1 MTEVVTGTQAGDDA
15 SARSRAARRGP
26 VARLAASG
34 FGRIAGISASLV
46 GTQALTSVLGLLF
59 WALAARQFLT
69 GEVGVAGAAVAMM
82 MLLGSLGSLGLGT
95 VLIARLPGAAL
106 EDRRVLVRTCL
117 AAAGAAGTVLGLVV
131 PALAVHVFGATN
143 LAPIGESVWPL
154 LGLALGTGLTSVVM
168 VLDQAVLTIGLGTL
182 QLERNVVSS
191 GVKVLA
197 LLALGLGGV
206 PGGMT
211 IFLAWTIGNL
221 VSLPIVS
228 WRTRGGRAA
237 GAHRGLVEP
246 SMLRGIGRLAIS
258 HHALNVSIQAALQL
272 LPVLVV
278 VVVSAQ
284 ANAAFN
290 SAIMLSGF
298 VFALPYAVSVG
309 LFAAAR
315 GDETEV
321 VRRMRLTI
329 PFGLAVSVAANIVL
343 FPLAGPVLQIFG
355 PQYAADGTVLLRLVV
370 LAGIPFVIKDHFIAL
385 RRVQGRTSQALVV
398 TVAFLVAELAAATV
412 GALTGGVVGL
422 VVGWLCVLAVEALV
436 LAVPLVR
443 AYRADA
449 ATRVGPA
456 PSAQPTAVAST
467 AVASTAASVVEA
479 PVVAPPA
486 TTPEAGPP
494 AAPALPRDRPA
505 RPSGWAARNLLGP
518 LLLIMAVGVFG
529 MAVAANLGRLG
540 DTGVGAQLLWYAGL
554 VLVFLPAA
562 IRILGRS
569 TPHLERIV
577 AVVSLALVLQVSR
590 LVLNPTMF
598 VFHDEF
604 IHADTLRQIDETG
617 HLFTFNPLL
626 PVSAYYPGLEI
637 VTDAVRSMTGLPVYA
652 AAVLTLLIARLVLV
666 LAIIGVIGAI
676 GGSRR
681 AGAVGALVYLAN
693 PQLLFFNSQYS
704 YQSLAL
710 PLAVLCVYLVAT
722 RRRGGRWSL
731 VLPLAATA
739 AVVVTHHLTAV
750 LLLAAYLL
758 WLIAVLARG
767 GRFRTH
773 AAFREVRDRHLTA
786 ARDRAAL
793 AILTIWGAVV
803 LGLSVLNPG
812 NPLAAYLEAIFGSSS
827 AQLIGLSEGQQP
839 KALFSDSAGTGP
851 MPWEQLLLIA
861 SVLLTTASLLV
872 VLGFLRT
879 GWRGAKPLALA
890 LGIVGLLYPVVPGGH
905 LTSATAEV
913 GDRASGFVF
922 VGLAAA
928 LGTWWW
934 ARHRRRRTTIAF
946 ALAATVTFLGSIV
959 LGSGPASGQLP
970 GPYQVSADARSVDA
984 DNIAAAQWQAT
995 GLPDDSVVYGDRVS
1009 GLLAAAD
1016 GGQRTVLH
1024 VSTDLDIS
1032 QLLLAPTFTSID
1044 VALIT
1049 KAKLD
1054 YLIVDERLS
1063 TGLPH
1068 QQFYIESGEYGG
1080 QDRTKPVSAAALAKF
1095 AAVPGVTRVYDN
1107 GSLAIYDVRGLR

>member
-1 MTEVVTGTQAGDDA
+1 
-15 SARSRAARRGP
+15 

-69 GEVGVAGAAVAMM
+69 SEVGVAGAAVAMM

-95 VLIARLPGAAL
+95 MLIARLPTTAA

-117 AAAGAAGTVLGLVV
+117 AAAGVAGTVLGLVV
-131 PALAVHVFGATN
+131 PALAVHVFGAAN
-143 LAPIGESVWPL
+143 LAPIGGSVWPL

-182 QLERNVVSS
+182 QLERNTAAS

-197 LLALGLGGV
+197 LLALGLAGV

-237 GAHRGLVEP
+237 AGRRGLVEP
-246 SMLRGIGRLAIS
+246 SLLRGVGRLAVS

-278 VVVSAQ
+278 VLVSAQ

-329 PFGLAVSVAANIVL
+329 PFGLAVSAVADIVL
-343 FPLAGPVLQIFG
+343 FPLAGPVLHIFG

-385 RRVQGRTSQALVV
+385 RRVQGRTSQAIVV
-398 TVAFLVAELAAATV
+398 TVAFLIAELAAATV
-412 GALTGGVVGL
+412 GALTGGVIGL
-422 VVGWLCVLAVEALV
+422 VVGWLGVLVVEALV

-443 AYRADA
+443 AYRSDA
-449 ATRVGPA
+449 ATRVVAA
-456 PSAQPTAVAST
+456 PSPEST
-467 AVASTAASVVEA
+467 AVATSTGTLTDA
-479 PVVAPPA
+479 PVVVAEPTAARERGRP
-486 TTPEAGPP
+486 G
-494 AAPALPRDRPA
+494 APALAQDESATR
-505 RPSGWAARNLLGP
+505 SGWADRNLLGP
-518 LLLIMAVGVFG
+518 LLLVMAVGVLV
-529 MAVAANLGRLG
+529 MAVAANSGRLG
-540 DTGVGAQLLWYAGL
+540 DTGVGAQLVWYAGL

-562 IRILGRS
+562 LRILARA

-577 AVVSLALVLQVSR
+577 AVVSLAMVLQVSR

-604 IHADTLRQIDETG
+604 IHADTLRQIEATG
-617 HLFTFNPLL
+617 HLFGFNPLL

-637 VTDAVRSMTGLPVYA
+637 VTDAVRGMTGLPVYA

-704 YQSLAL
+704 YQTLAL
-710 PLAVLCVYLVAT
+710 PLALLCIYLVAT
-722 RRRGGRWSL
+722 RRRDTRWSL

-739 AVVVTHHLTAV
+739 AVVLTHHLTAV
-750 LLLAAYLL
+750 LLIAAYLL
-758 WLIAVLARG
+758 WLVALLLRGGRARAGAGLRTAGDRFALAVLA
-767 GRFRTH
+767 
-773 AAFREVRDRHLTA
+773 V
-786 ARDRAAL
+786 
-793 AILTIWGAVV
+793 WGAVA

-827 AQLIGLSEGQQP
+827 SQLVGLSEGQRP

-861 SVLLTTASLLV
+861 SVLLTMVSLLV

-879 GWRGAKPLALA
+879 GWRGAKPLALT
-890 LGIVGLLYPVVPGGH
+890 LGIVGLLYPVVPAGH

-922 VGLAAA
+922 VGIAAA

-934 ARHRRRRTTIAF
+934 TRHRLGRTTVAF

-984 DNIAAAQWQAT
+984 DNIAAARWEAT
-995 GLPDDSVVYGDRVS
+995 GLPKDSVVYGDRVS

-1024 VSTDLDIS
+1024 VSTNLDVS
-1032 QLLLAPTFTSID
+1032 QLLLAPTFTSTD
-1044 VALIT
+1044 VALIK

-1063 TGLPH
+1063 SGLPH

-1080 QDRTKPVSAAALAKF
+1080 NDRTKPVSAAALAKF

-1107 GSLAIYDVRGLR
+1107 GSLEIYDVRGLR